1 MRASVIIAKG
11 AKGWEIL
18 ASPDVPIQE
27 QRNVFNSAGPQD
39 KLMFFSEPKM
49 SGAMRDD
56 WRTPPIVAPP
66 EPVKESPKRVTK

>member
-11 AKGWEIL
+11 PKGWEIL

-39 KLMFFSEPKM
+39 KLMYFSEPKM

-56 WRTPPIVAPP
+56 WRTQPAVSLTK
-66 EPVKESPKRVTK
+66 PVKEYPKQVTK